1 MSEPKEH
8 STPSK
13 LMTVDEVASTFK
25 VTPRTIFRWLDA
37 GIIPKPIHL
46 GGTTRFRRSEID
58 ELVETGSMA
67 KVRSSK
73 RSRRH

>member
-1 MSEPKEH
+1 MSEPKVYP
-8 STPSK
+8 TLSK

-58 ELVETGSMA
+58 ELVENGSMA

-73 RSRRH
+73 RSRRR

>member
-1 MSEPKEH
+1 MSEPKVYP
-8 STPSK
+8 TLSK
-13 LMTVDEVASTFK
+13 LMTVDEVASTFQ
-25 VTPRTIFRWLDA
+25 VTPRTIFRWIDT

-58 ELVETGSMA
+58 ELVENGSMA

-73 RSRRH
+73 RSRRR